1 MNHWLQRPFE
11 ASRDDRVRAV
21 VRLLLIA
28 AGVWLLVT
36 FAIWSFSP
44 PKVPL
49 AAVSEVQ
56 DFELREVAPGDKHG
70 THFDGPLVRSQGRL
84 ALPAFVRADADLALH
99 QVRFQIDLAPYL
111 TAKDFGAPAPSD
123 GHAPPMR
130 RPTQSL
136 LLTQAING
144 VDIYLNGV
152 WLDGLRQSSPHSRF
166 MWFRPMMAELP
177 RELLH
182 PDGPNIVTVEINS
195 WEPYFTIAPI
205 RIGPTSQVAYVA
217 EAIDF
222 ICRQLADASRWFC
235 LLAGLFMIGVWLAN
249 REDTSFGLLGAASL
263 TWALVYTL
271 ALWVY
276 QPSAWRPF
284 WFWAFYLSAGALNV
298 LMIQFVMRYIDRPVG
313 RRPLI
318 AIVVF
323 SAIAATV
330 WPFLGALVEW
340 DLDLY
345 WIWALMPF
353 QLWAIAHLARHAW
366 RTRNVHAAL
375 LLGTVVLAGTLIL
388 HDYNVLTQLVRWPA
402 HDGDPNLVRLL
413 GAPMYLT
420 HLALPPLLFVM
431 ARVHLAKFR
440 LSVEHVREANRILA
454 ESLRRREM
462 ELALSYSRQSE
473 LERREAGQDERE
485 RIYSELHDGIGSRL
499 VTTIFSLREGR
510 LDRGQIEHH
519 LLDVLQGVRDLVSET
534 DITEHRDIQDIV
546 FEYCVGLDGL
556 LSAPDFQVEYD
567 IEAGRE
573 CVLLGDRSRHL
584 MQVLEESVAN
594 TLKYAR
600 ATRLTIGLHQVDR
613 CLELTVSDDGDGLR
627 GKAAEIETGAV
638 RPSFGRSTGR
648 GQAHM
653 RERARQL
660 GGEYRFERG
669 PDGART
675 TLRLPL
681 VGEDLVNGPGE
692 DIRMS
697 ETENPSNAH

>member
-1 MNHWLQRPFE
+1 MNHWLHGPFE
-11 ASRDDRVRAV
+11 AWRGDRVRVV

-28 AGVWLLVT
+28 AGLWLLAR
-36 FAIWSFSP
+36 FAIWSIATP
-44 PKVPL
+44 TAPL
-49 AAVSEVQ
+49 AAVPEVQ
-56 DFELREVAPGDKHG
+56 HFELREVSRGDKHA
-70 THFDGPLVRSQGRL
+70 TRFDGPLVQSQERL
-84 ALPAFVRADADLALH
+84 ALPAFVRADSDLALH
-99 QVRFQIDLAPYL
+99 KVRFQIDLAPYL
-111 TAKDFGAPAPSD
+111 THKDFAAPPPSD
-123 GHAPPMR
+123 GSAPPIR
-130 RPTQSL
+130 RPTKSL
-136 LLTQAING
+136 VLTQAING
-144 VDIYLNGV
+144 VDVYLNGV
-152 WLDGLRQSSPHSRF
+152 WLDGLTQSSRHARF
-166 MWFRPMMAELP
+166 MWFRPMVAELP

-205 RIGPTSQVAYVA
+205 RIGPTAQVAYVA

-235 LLAGLFMIGVWLAN
+235 LLTGLFMIGVWLAN
-249 REDTSFGLLGAASL
+249 RQDTSFGLLGAASL

-276 QPSAWRPF
+276 LPSAWRPY

-298 LMIQFVMRYIDRPVG
+298 LLIQFVMRYIDRPVK

-323 SAIAATV
+323 SAIAGTV

-340 DLDLY
+340 DLDMF

-353 QLWAIAHLARHAW
+353 QLWAIAHLARHTW
-366 RTRNVHAAL
+366 RTRNAHAAM
-375 LLGTVVLAGTLIL
+375 LLGAVVLAGCLIL

-402 HDGDPNLVRLL
+402 HDEDPNLVRLL

-420 HLALPPLLFVM
+420 HLALPPLLIVM
-431 ARVHLAKFR
+431 ARVHLSKFR

-454 ESLRRREM
+454 EALRRREM

-473 LERREAGQDERE
+473 LERREAGQEERE

-499 VTTIFSLREGR
+499 VTTIFSLRDGR
-510 LDRGQIEHH
+510 LDRDQIEHG
-519 LLDVLQGVRDLVSET
+519 LLEVLQGVRDLISET
-534 DITEHRDIQDIV
+534 DTTEHRDIQDIV
-546 FEYCVGLDGL
+546 FDYCVGLDGL
-556 LSAPDFQVEYD
+556 LSAPDFRVEYD
-567 IEAGRE
+567 IESGHE

-600 ATRLTIGLHQVDR
+600 PTRLVIGLHQVDR
-613 CLELTVSDDGDGLR
+613 CLVLTVSDDGD
-627 GKAAEIETGAV
+627 AAGNATGAV
-638 RPSFGRSTGR
+638 RPSFGTSTGR

-653 RERARQL
+653 RERARQV

-669 PDGART
+669 PEGART

-681 VGEDLVNGPGE
+681 VGEDLGAAGPSVTLDGAA
-692 DIRMS
+692 S
-697 ETENPSNAH
+697 